1 MNIIILLNKF
11 NKLFIIINLTI
22 FQFIN
27 SYSFCIF
34 ISYIFSK
41 NYLDMNI
48 LFIYSY
54 LIITKSYFKAEN
66 IRLSLF
72 LLEISR

>member
-54 LIITKSYFKAEN
+54 LIITNNYFKAE
-66 IRLSLF
+66 ILGYLF
-72 LLEISR
+72 FYIEISL